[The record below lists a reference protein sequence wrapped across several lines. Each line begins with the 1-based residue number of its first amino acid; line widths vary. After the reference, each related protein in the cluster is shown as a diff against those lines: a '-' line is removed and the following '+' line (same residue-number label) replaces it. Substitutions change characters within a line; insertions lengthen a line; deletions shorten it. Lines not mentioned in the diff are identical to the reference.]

1 MSFKIKDNE
10 LLQYI
15 NEVNET
21 KVVIPKGITS
31 IGEKAFYYCSNLT
44 SITLPDSVTSIGY
57 GAIEGCKK
65 LKKVYINSLSSWCNI
80 NFEDRS
86 SNPLSLGAEL
96 VINGK
101 PLENDLII
109 PKDVTKIGNFAFCGA
124 DITSVTIS
132 NSVTS
137 IGNGAFNRCNNLIS
151 ITIPNRV
158 ISIGHS
164 AFSFCNKL
172 KKVQINSLS
181 SWCNIEFKDFYSNPL
196 LNGAELYVND
206 ELVKDLIIPED
217 ITMIGKYTFLGA
229 DITSVTI
236 PDSVTGIGFC
246 AFNSCDNLTS
256 ITLPDSVTS
265 IGEDA
270 FGSCENLTS
279 VTLPNSV
286 TSIGKNAFEKCRN
299 LISVTVSSGVK
310 IIDEF
315 SLDSRCNLT
324 SITLPD
330 TDSEIS
336 IGEGVFEKCEKL
348 ISVTIPDSVTSIRK
362 DVFQGCDKFKNLCVS
377 SNMKKMNGI
386 KLEENKIAKLAEIQ
400 GFIDE
405 WIDFEK
411 YNLKADVPLY
421 PLCSFSDLT
430 ITQEEKAAYLPEL
443 LIKCE
448 ENPQYYISYAAFA
461 DDDTVRELIK
471 SISVWSK
478 GKKKDKER
486 AFRVKGG
493 LLLNDSIEAM
503 KYADSINMLD
513 HYAEI
518 RHIDVD
524 TLRDNVISNFGLDE
538 NGCISWNV
546 DNHIITAKLLNDLTF
561 LLRDETG
568 KVIKSISKKTLEGEE
583 ASKAYSALK
592 KEIKR
597 VAKLRN
603 DKLLSDFLSG
613 REREVESWSKAWL
626 NNPLLKVLGRLVVWS
641 QDKQTFTIH
650 DDGLLYKADNSL
662 YTLTNKP
669 VCVAHPMEME
679 SRDLEEWRK
688 YFNDNK
694 LKQPFEQIWE
704 PVTTSVKNGRY
715 DGCTIALYCLMNKE
729 KHGITMLSQSELRMT
744 DCSASIK
751 LIESHSDWINNVF
764 EIQDFKFDKYTR
776 AVNHIVSIFDKG
788 TVEGRIKKDDI
799 SVEPYLERF
808 TIAQIMKFIDIASK
822 NNCNNVLA
830 LLMNYKNKHYSDYDP
845 MDEFI
850 LDL

>member
-1 MSFKIKDNE
+1 MSFKIKGNE

-15 NEVNET
+15 NEENET

-31 IGEKAFYYCSNLT
+31 ISDYAFAKCTNLT
-44 SITLPDSVTSIGY
+44 SITILEGVTSIGNGAFLECINLTSITIPEGVTSIGKGAFAKCTNLTSVVIPDSVTNIGVVAFFRCTNLTSITIPEGVTSIGNYAFSECTSLASITIPDSVTSIGEDAFSY
-57 GAIEGCKK
+57 CSNLKKVYVNSLSSWCNIEFGNCFANPLSNKAKLYVKGELAKGLIIPEGVKSIGEYAFFRCKNLTSITIPEGVTSIGNYAFNGCSN

-80 NFEDRS
+80 EFEDCE
-86 SNPLSLGAEL
+86 SNPLS
-96 VINGK
+96 
-101 PLENDLII
+101 
-109 PKDVTKIGNFAFCGA
+109 
-124 DITSVTIS
+124 
-132 NSVTS
+132 
-137 IGNGAFNRCNNLIS
+137 
-151 ITIPNRV
+151 
-158 ISIGHS
+158 
-164 AFSFCNKL
+164 
-172 KKVQINSLS
+172 
-181 SWCNIEFKDFYSNPL
+181 
-196 LNGAELYVND
+196 NGAELYVKG
-206 ELVKDLIIPED
+206 ELVKDLIIPEGV
-217 ITMIGKYTFLGA
+217 TKIGNYTFLGT

-236 PDSVTGIGFC
+236 PDSVT
-246 AFNSCDNLTS
+246 
-256 ITLPDSVTS
+256 S
-265 IGEDA
+265 IGDYV
-270 FGSCENLTS
+270 FNCCCKLKF
-279 VTLPNSV
+279 L
-286 TSIGKNAFEKCRN
+286 SISSN
-299 LISVTVSSGVK
+299 LITFEGVK
-310 IIDEF
+310 LAE
-315 SLDSRCNLT
+315 
-324 SITLPD
+324 
-330 TDSEIS
+330 
-336 IGEGVFEKCEKL
+336 
-348 ISVTIPDSVTSIRK
+348 
-362 DVFQGCDKFKNLCVS
+362 
-377 SNMKKMNGI
+377 SNV
-386 KLEENKIAKLAEIQ
+386 AKLAKIQ
-400 GFIDE
+400 ELIDK
-405 WIDFEK
+405 WIDYEK
-411 YNLKADVPLY
+411 INLKVDVPLY

-430 ITQEEKAAYLPEL
+430 ITQEEKATYLPEL

-471 SISVWSK
+471 SIPVWSK
-478 GKKKDKER
+478 GKKIDKER

-518 RHIDVD
+518 RHIDAD

-538 NGCISWNV
+538 NGSISWNV

-592 KEIKR
+592 KEIKS

-679 SRDLEEWRK
+679 GRDLEEWRK

-764 EIQDFKFDKYTR
+764 EIRNFKFDKYTR